1 MSRKLDLSGLAAK
14 AESGNN
20 SSVRRIETLNMN
32 IDELLLE
39 EPFKSLFPIRDQ
51 VRSAIRSHMQEH
63 GYDES
68 KPVDVWK
75 RATQD
80 GFEYVLVD
88 GFTRARAAKEIGR
101 LTVMAY
107 LHDFASVEEA
117 RDYAIHTQRDRRNL
131 SDAEI
136 MSVLSAIDKK
146 MTGFKRNLPIASSD
160 ATAEPSPKTAQRTAR
175 EIGTSTRKV
184 EKARKVDSDVEIA
197 AAVKRG
203 ELSINKG
210 YNTIRA
216 REKAASALG
225 GGEPVLEKPKEEPT
239 PTPSLSVDKPIDFN
253 VLVDRLSTK
262 LGVEVDLALE
272 GTGESGRV
280 SFCFANRGELARVV
294 EKICSSGSQPVRAE
308 AGDDK

>member
-1 MSRKLDLSGLAAK
+1 MSRKLDLSALAAK

-68 KPVDVWK
+68 KPIDVWK

-88 GFTRARAAKEIGR
+88 GFTRAQAAKEIGR
-101 LTVMAY
+101 LTVTAY
-107 LHDFASVEEA
+107 LHDFANAEEA

-136 MSVLSAIDKK
+136 ISVLGVIDKK
-146 MTGFKRNLPIASSD
+146 VTGFKGNSPFPPRGGNGERLAS
-160 ATAEPSPKTAQRTAR
+160 TAQRTAR

-184 EKARKVDSDVEIA
+184 ERARKVIADPEMA

-216 REKAASALG
+216 REKDASGLN
-225 GGEPVLEKPKEEPT
+225 GGEPGPDIQEPS
-239 PTPSLSVDKPIDFN
+239 PDPGLSVSKPIDFN
-253 VLVDRLSTK
+253 RLIDRLRAK
-262 LGVEVDLALE
+262 LGAGVDLALE
-272 GTGESGRV
+272 GTHESGRV
-280 SFCFANRGELARVV
+280 SICFVSRDQLAAVV
-294 EKICSSGSQPVRAE
+294 DKICGSEIPTNT
-308 AGDDK
+308 D

>member
-1 MSRKLDLSGLAAK
+1 MSRKLDLSALAAK

-68 KPVDVWK
+68 KPIDVWK

-88 GFTRARAAKEIGR
+88 GFTRAQAAKEIGR
-101 LTVMAY
+101 LTVTAY
-107 LHDFASVEEA
+107 LHDFANAEEA

-136 MSVLSAIDKK
+136 ISVLGVIDKK
-146 MTGFKRNLPIASSD
+146 VTGFKGTLHFRHVAEMESVLPVPPNALPEKSGHPLARLKELARSS
-160 ATAEPSPKTAQRTAR
+160 PIRKWLLRSR
-175 EIGTSTRKV
+175 EGS
-184 EKARKVDSDVEIA
+184 
-197 AAVKRG
+197 
-203 ELSINKG
+203 
-210 YNTIRA
+210 
-216 REKAASALG
+216 
-225 GGEPVLEKPKEEPT
+225 
-239 PTPSLSVDKPIDFN
+239 F
-253 VLVDRLSTK
+253 LSTK
-262 LGVEVDLALE
+262 DTTRFELGRKTHQASMV
-272 GTGESGRV
+272 G
-280 SFCFANRGELARVV
+280 NRDPIYKNHLR
-294 EKICSSGSQPVRAE
+294 IR
-308 AGDDK
+308 DFL

>member
-1 MSRKLDLSGLAAK
+1 MSRKLDLSALAAK

-68 KPVDVWK
+68 KPIDVWK

-88 GFTRARAAKEIGR
+88 GFTRASAAKEIGR

-136 MSVLSAIDKK
+136 LTILSVIDEKV
-146 MTGFKRNLPIASSD
+146 TGFKGRMPMASRG
-160 ATAEPSPKTAQRTAR
+160 ANGEQMTKTAQRTAR

-184 EKARKVDSDVEIA
+184 EKARRVISDPEMV

-203 ELSINKG
+203 DLSINKG

-216 REKAASALG
+216 REKAASALD

-239 PTPSLSVDKPIDFN
+239 PAPSLSVSKPIDFN
-253 VLVDRLSTK
+253 VLVDRLRTK
-262 LGVEVDLALE
+262 LGVEVELALE
-272 GTGESGRV
+272 GMGESGRV
-280 SFCFANRGELARVV
+280 SFCFANRDELSRVV
-294 EKICSSGSQPVRAE
+294 EKICSSGIPTST
-308 AGDDK
+308 G

>member
-1 MSRKLDLSGLAAK
+1 MSRKLDLSALAAK

-20 SSVRRIETLNMN
+20 SSVRRIEALNMS

-39 EPFKSLFPIRDQ
+39 EPFKSLFPIREEIKN
-51 VRSAIRSHMQEH
+51 AIKSHMQEH

-75 RATQD
+75 RPTQD
-80 GFEYVLVD
+80 GFQYVLVD
-88 GFTRARAAKEIGR
+88 GFTRAQAAKEIGR
-101 LTVMAY
+101 LTVTAY

-136 MSVLSAIDKK
+136 ISVLGVIDRKV
-146 MTGFKRNLPIASSD
+146 TGFKGN
-160 ATAEPSPKTAQRTAR
+160 SPFPPLGGNGEHLARTAQRTAR

-184 EKARKVDSDVEIA
+184 ERARRVISDPEMA

-210 YNTIRA
+210 YNAIRT
-216 REKAASALG
+216 REKAASALD
-225 GGEPVLEKPKEEPT
+225 GGEPGPKSRRKNRLQLPVFRSISRAIST
-239 PTPSLSVDKPIDFN
+239 SLWTACAPSSELKWTLPWREWAN
-253 VLVDRLSTK
+253 P
-262 LGVEVDLALE
+262 E
-272 GTGESGRV
+272 G
-280 SFCFANRGELARVV
+280 
-294 EKICSSGSQPVRAE
+294 
-308 AGDDK
+308 